1 MKPKYTLKRAAQGLL
16 ASGLLFA
23 VPPLAHAVESTD
35 TVAVVSSRTSEDYS
49 RARLS
54 DGSYQSETYAFGE
67 GGYYRAPIRDETIDR
82 ESFLEIAQA
91 LNGPLTAQKYLPTKD
106 PEKANLLIMVYWGM
120 TSGTIDPESDNF
132 AYNRIGRVLNTRQG
146 AFVRPDPYGPVS
158 VQGQFID
165 AQNAVILG
173 YDSDLSVPGGYEITA
188 LHVKHDDLV
197 DEIEHNRFFV
207 VLMAYDFQMMWK
219 QKKHK
224 LLWETRFSIRQQHN
238 DFSKMLPAIVNY
250 SSQYFGQDTKG
261 LVRRPLPAGNVEV
274 GVPRSIGIESEKNDS
289 PTQTTLIVGPNTF
302 SSKVVEGKPD
312 TPALPAALADHI
324 ASYQRERAALQ
335 KALAAKIES
344 RTPGDDTSRAID
356 SFNVEHSVQ
365 IAALNQ
371 DAEKIR
377 GELAK
382 FANAYSEPAAAQSID
397 ALIQQFDD
405 RIKAMK
411 LGESLFAHP

>member
-1 MKPKYTLKRAAQGLL
+1 MSAIYTLRGAAYSLL

-23 VPPLAHAVESTD
+23 VPLYSRAAENSD
-35 TVAVVSSRTSEDYS
+35 TITVVSSRTSEDYS
-49 RARLS
+49 RTRLS
-54 DGSYQSETYAFGE
+54 DGSFQSETYAFGE

-82 ESFLEIAQA
+82 ESFMDIARA
-91 LNGPLTAQKYLPTKD
+91 LNGPLTAQKYLATKD

-132 AYNRIGRVLNTRQG
+132 AYNRIGRVTNTRQG
-146 AFVRPDPYGPVS
+146 AFIRSDPYGPVS

-173 YDSDLSVPGGYEITA
+173 YDSDLSVPSGYEQTA

-197 DEIEHNRFFV
+197 EEIERNRFFV

-274 GVPRSIGIESEKNDS
+274 GAPKSIGIESEKGDS
-289 PTQTTLIVGPNTF
+289 PSQTTLIVGPNTF
-302 SSKVVEGKPD
+302 SSKLGEGKPGM
-312 TPALPAALADHI
+312 PAALAEHI
-324 ASYQRERAALQ
+324 AAYQLERAVLQ
-335 KALAAKIES
+335 KALAAKIEA

-356 SFNVEHSVQ
+356 SFNAEHSAQ

-382 FANAYSEPAAAQSID
+382 FASAFPEPAAAQSID
-397 ALIQQFDD
+397 ALMQQFDD
-405 RIKAMK
+405 RIKETK

>member
-1 MKPKYTLKRAAQGLL
+1 MSAKYMHRGAVRSLL
-16 ASGLLFA
+16 ASGLFFA
-23 VPPLAHAVESTD
+23 VPSFARAAEGND
-35 TVAVVSSRTSEDYS
+35 TITVVSSRTSEDYS
-49 RARLS
+49 RTRLS
-54 DGSYQSETYAFGE
+54 DGSFQSETYALGE

-82 ESFLEIAQA
+82 ESFMDLARA
-91 LNGPLTAQKYLPTKD
+91 LNGPLSAQKYLPTQD
-106 PEKANLLIMVYWGM
+106 LEKANLLIMVYWGM
-120 TSGTIDPESDNF
+120 TSGTIDPKSDNF
-132 AYNRIGRVLNTRQG
+132 WYNRIGRVTNTRQG
-146 AFVRPDPYGPVS
+146 AFIRPDPYGPVS

-173 YDSDLSVPGGYEITA
+173 YDADLSVPAGYEITA

-238 DFSKMLPAIVNY
+238 DFAKMLPAIANY

-261 LVRRPLPAGNVEV
+261 LVRRPLPQGNVEV

-289 PTQTTLIVGPNTF
+289 PAQTTLIVGPNTF
-302 SSKVVEGKPD
+302 SSKLLDGRPRM
-312 TPALPAALADHI
+312 PALPAALAEHI
-324 ASYQRERAALQ
+324 ATYQQERASLE
-335 KALAAKIES
+335 KALAAKIEA

-356 SFNVEHSVQ
+356 SFNVEHSAQ

-377 GELAK
+377 SELAK
-382 FANAYSEPAAAQSID
+382 FAIAYPGPAAGESID
-397 ALIQQFDD
+397 TLMQQFDD
-405 RIKAMK
+405 RIKDVK